1 MIEFLHF
8 STALRKNICMGQMSF
23 FSRAETAA
31 MRDRTKA
38 RNYDPGRDEFRRQQ
52 RIRRDC
58 GLQRRHAEKLRRLHE
73 SGAVSRR
80 PSAIAKVQARPER
93 CTSRPM
99 HPGPARKRAGPATQ
113 ATHPPHVPLWSRAP
127 LPSGGSRSPAP
138 APSAMAQP
146 VRTGYWAMVTRIL
159 PSLSGS
165 FRFSS
170 PLMGLANF
178 PAWGVARRK
187 AGTYFRSSRRY
198 RRSDAC
204 ILTDVSMSITFGES
218 RQTRRTRR
226 PRCGSAPFGRGQHAT
241 AAVLIRGRARLCRIG
256 DSFYAPARAGDSPR
270 LPTRIDD
277 SACAQP

>member
-1 MIEFLHF
+1 MARRFGKFDMRSVTLFSAPFTVAGNAIGMIEFLHF
-8 STALRKNICMGQMSF
+8 STGLRKDIRMGQMSF

-38 RNYDPGRDEFRRQQ
+38 RNYDPGRHEFRRQQ

-93 CTSRPM
+93 CTSRPT
-99 HPGPARKRAGPATQ
+99 HPGPPRKRAGPATQ

-170 PLMGLANF
+170 PL
-178 PAWGVARRK
+178 
-187 AGTYFRSSRRY
+187 T
-198 RRSDAC
+198 
-204 ILTDVSMSITFGES
+204 
-218 RQTRRTRR
+218 
-226 PRCGSAPFGRGQHAT
+226 
-241 AAVLIRGRARLCRIG
+241 
-256 DSFYAPARAGDSPR
+256 
-270 LPTRIDD
+270 
-277 SACAQP
+277 